1 MTPTIIGAAL
11 AAFHDLLACLI
22 NDDTL
27 RISQVVPTSGDFA
40 SATAA
45 GTCISPCQPGGAE
58 IEPRFHHHKCLQ
70 HSSSSRIAWSTC
82 PFGRMLSKQ
91 RQSPN
96 YGLSNSLHRTF
107 QSRERIRRA
116 GDMQVLHSTASLLTQ
131 ARVHVKML
139 TSEGCQKRDCTA
151 DHCPLLHCRKDEERT
166 APKIL

>member
-58 IEPRFHHHKCLQ
+58 IVPRVHQDRCLQ
-70 HSSSSRIAWSTC
+70 HSSSSKIAWSTC

-91 RQSPN
+91 KQSPN
-96 YGLSNSLHRTF
+96 YGLSNSLHRIL
-107 QSRERIRRA
+107 QSREQIRRA
-116 GDMQVLHSTASLLTQ
+116 GNMQVQHSTAYLLTQ
-131 ARVHVKML
+131 ARVHKQNAHKRRM
-139 TSEGCQKRDCTA
+139 SKRDCTA